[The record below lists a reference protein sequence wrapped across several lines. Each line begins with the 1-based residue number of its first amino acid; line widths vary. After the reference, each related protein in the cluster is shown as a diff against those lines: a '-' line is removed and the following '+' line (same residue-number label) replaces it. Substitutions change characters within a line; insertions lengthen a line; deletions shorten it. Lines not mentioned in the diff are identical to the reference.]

1 MNKKTKDI
9 PVNTLPSGIREG
21 IVIARTSTDGLPNFK
36 EVERSHRDNGHVFI
50 LQQNGTTHIE
60 IDFRDHLIT
69 ASSIIYIHP
78 DQIHRV
84 IGFDN
89 STITSWIITSEN
101 LNREN
106 LMLLESL
113 APLDA
118 LTLSAETF
126 SIISETAALCI
137 KFTERI
143 DEKLYDTIIKEG
155 CNTLVSLVAS
165 QYLAK
170 AKNTDN
176 YSRSEVISKSF
187 KLSLERDFKIIKSPT
202 AYAQSLNISTP
213 YLNECV
219 KNATGYSVSDHI
231 QKRVILEAKRLLY
244 YSNKSVKEIA
254 ADLGYDDYS
263 YFTRLFAKVT
273 GVTPLNFRS
282 KNFD

>member
-9 PVNTLPSGIREG
+9 PVNTLPSGTREG

-170 AKNTDN
+170 AKNPDN

-263 YFTRLFAKVT
+263 YFTRLFVKVT